1 MKLFV
6 GLGNPGGGYARNRH
20 NVGFMAADR
29 IAARH
34 GFGAWKGKFSGQLAE
49 GHLDGEKCLLLKPTT
64 YMNESGR
71 AVGEAMRFYKLAPSD
86 VTVFYDELDL
96 APGKIRVKS
105 GGGAAGHKG
114 IRSVTAHIG
123 ADFRRVRIGIGHPGS
138 KAKVQGYV
146 LRDFAKADAVW
157 LEPLLD
163 ALADA
168 APKLARGDD
177 SGFMNVVAL
186 AVQSGGGETPT
197 APPARKT
204 QAKGKPGTGTTR
216 PSQRD
221 LARRAAEQKTARTKS
236 QKKKAA
242 QKAPGESETRPAK
255 KPAEA
260 EVGGPFALLRSLFG
274 TSNK

>member
-6 GLGNPGGGYARNRH
+6 GLGNPGGGYAKNRH

-49 GHLDGEKCLLLKPTT
+49 GRLDGEKCLLLKPAT

-96 APGKIRVKS
+96 APGKVRVKS

-114 IRSVTAHIG
+114 IRSIAAHIG
-123 ADFRRVRIGIGHPGS
+123 ADFQRVRIGIGHPGS

-146 LRDFAKADAVW
+146 LRDFAKADAAW

-163 ALADA
+163 AMADA
-168 APKLARGDD
+168 APKLAKGDD
-177 SGFMNVVAL
+177 SGFMNAVAL
-186 AVQSGGGETPT
+186 AVQSASGTTSPEPTPRRT
-197 APPARKT
+197 PPK
-204 QAKGKPGTGTTR
+204 AKSRAQTTR

-221 LARRAAEQKTARTKS
+221 LARRAAEQKTARAKS
-236 QKKKAA
+236 QKKKAGPKPA
-242 QKAPGESETRPAK
+242 GKNQTRPAQ

-260 EVGGPFALLRSLFG
+260 ETGGPFSLLRSLFG
-274 TSNK
+274 AGKK